1 VNSLR
6 ILVAL
11 TLTACAFSVSASA
24 APSLKGTTTTTVTSD
39 VVVHTHIADGNLV
52 TDEALTAKLRG
63 AFTGKSKF
71 TLHVVTHADGS
82 RQSQGIG
89 RFTGTVAGCGK
100 VTLTFHTQFRVAVNG
115 DIVGTSGSIGT
126 SPVTY
131 HTTFVGITPSLTSS
145 VTETN
150 TYRC

>member
-1 VNSLR
+1 MNGLR
-6 ILVAL
+6 ILVAS

-24 APSLKGTTTTTVTSD
+24 APSLRGTTTTTVTSD
-39 VVVHTHIADGNLV
+39 VVLRSHIADGNLI

-63 AFTGKSKF
+63 AFTGKSKY
-71 TLHVVTHADGS
+71 TLHVVAHGDGS
-82 RQSQGIG
+82 RQGQGSG

-100 VTLTFHTQFRVAVNG
+100 VTLTFHTRFRVAVNG
-115 DIVGTSGSIGT
+115 DIVGTSGSTGT

-131 HTTFVGITPSLTSS
+131 HNTFAGTTPSVTPSI
-145 VTETN
+145 TETN